1 MPSQLIWFGAGAA
14 LGAVMNGWP
23 WRNRRPGV
31 VKPPLRQPLMA
42 DLIRY
47 NNWQS
52 RQIELALRD
61 EPQPDGWLPIE
72 TAPGARKMFV
82 TIAIGVQVTATGVPY
97 TSDPYCVWRDPDG
110 SFARWPHPFQPTHWY
125 PLPTP

>member
-1 MPSQLIWFGAGAA
+1 MPNQLVWFGAGAA
-14 LGAVMNGWP
+14 LGVVLSGWP
-23 WRNRRPGV
+23 WRNRRHGV
-31 VKPPLRQPLMA
+31 VKPPPRQPLMA

-47 NNWQS
+47 NRWND

-61 EPQPDGWLPIE
+61 EPQPDEWLPIE
-72 TAPGARKMFV
+72 TAPGPRTMFV
-82 TIAIGVQVTATGVPY
+82 VIAIGVQVTATGVPY